1 LGGEGGCSADGVGVC
16 ILAAARATVKDMA
29 DLKLQVPVTEEVKV
43 DADTLAKIDHGI
55 EDADGGRIVPL
66 DEVRKMIPQW
76 ISKFKSQKPR

>member
-1 LGGEGGCSADGVGVC
+1 
-16 ILAAARATVKDMA
+16 MA

-43 DADTLAKIDHGI
+43 DADTLAAIDHGI
-55 EDADGGRIVPL
+55 EDADESRTVPL